1 MIIDAHAHYIEA
13 SRPDRPY
20 VDPSPMHPI
29 SFDQLAAAAAKA
41 GVDLVVQVT
50 ASTMGYDNRYSFE
63 GAKCRPDK
71 IAGVFGRFDPLVS
84 EVEAKL
90 KDYFA
95 QPNALGIRLTLFH
108 SWAQTWLPQRALDPF
123 LRAAAKMDVPIA
135 IFAPFQ
141 NELLLETIRRHPDVR
156 FLVDHMGIRVEPAQ
170 TPTTAFRQW
179 NSLLELAQ
187 ETNVWV
193 KVSYFPEAMLG
204 SEGYPYRL
212 AQQHFERLVQH
223 AGTSR
228 LIWGSNFPP
237 VGRACT
243 YLQALDFV
251 QKECEFL
258 SAQDRALILGGN
270 FYRDFMR

>member
-1 MIIDAHAHYIEA
+1 
-13 SRPDRPY
+13 
-20 VDPSPMHPI
+20 MHPI
-29 SFDQLAAAAAKA
+29 SVDELAGAAAKA

-63 GAKCRPDK
+63 GARSRPDK
-71 IAGVFGRFDPLVS
+71 IAGVFGRFDPLAVDL
-84 EVEAKL
+84 EAKL
-90 KDYFA
+90 KEYFA
-95 QPNALGIRLTLFH
+95 QPQALGIRLTLFH
-108 SWAQTWLPQRALDPF
+108 PWAQQWLAQRALDPF
-123 LRAAAKMDVPIA
+123 LHAAAKTNVPIA

-141 NELLLETIRRHPDVR
+141 NELLLETVRRHPDVR
-156 FLVDHMGIRVEPAQ
+156 FLVDHMSIRVEPSQ

-179 NSLLELAQ
+179 NSLLELAK

-204 SEGYPYRL
+204 SEAYPYRL
-212 AQQHFERLVQH
+212 AQQYFERLVQS

-243 YLQALDFV
+243 YAQALDFV

-258 SAQDRALILGGN
+258 SVQDRALILGGN
-270 FYRDFMR
+270 FYRDFMK